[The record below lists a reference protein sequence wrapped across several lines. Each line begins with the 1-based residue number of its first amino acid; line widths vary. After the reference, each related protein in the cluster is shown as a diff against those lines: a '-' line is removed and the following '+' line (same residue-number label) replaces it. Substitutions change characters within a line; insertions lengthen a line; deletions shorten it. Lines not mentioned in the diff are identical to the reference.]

1 MYIHLIS
8 FYLASGPGYEC
19 CPPVCSRYKIGRIGA
34 TCISCQTWRAQQP
47 QGTAWTLL
55 NPEDLHQIESC
66 KSHLHQLW
74 WYSIMLSVRLRRCA
88 HRSVIHRC
96 LPEDMLWFVPTVLTL
111 LVCIGDRQSITSG
124 RSHRRTSVAR
134 LAKLCS
140 PLRAKYQSLSFCQ
153 TLAKIS

>member
-1 MYIHLIS
+1 MITICTLLRKKLWSQQMFLIFMDKLNILLPVVQILQQSVLRQPCKGSNYVLFYEAHGIFHSSNSFNQQLFYIYIHLIS

-66 KSHLHQLW
+66 KSHLHQL
-74 WYSIMLSVRLRRCA
+74 
-88 HRSVIHRC
+88 
-96 LPEDMLWFVPTVLTL
+96 
-111 LVCIGDRQSITSG
+111 
-124 RSHRRTSVAR
+124 
-134 LAKLCS
+134 
-140 PLRAKYQSLSFCQ
+140 
-153 TLAKIS
+153 